1 MTAGCGTVGNWGLAK
16 EPVDL
21 QNEVFGIAQVAKSV
35 SYMRSMKW
43 HLSGVGPLVLSTIPP
58 RMLLIELRW
67 IS

>member
-35 SYMRSMKW
+35 SYMRSMK
-43 HLSGVGPLVLSTIPP
+43 
-58 RMLLIELRW
+58 
-67 IS
+67 